1 MRKSIKYIIGIFIMG
16 ILLFFVFLRLTK
28 PKEEVEA
35 KALPTVTTIS
45 MEKGNIS
52 IKEELLGEISA
63 NEQFVL
69 LSKISGEVLEI
80 YKENGAE
87 VKKGEKIAL
96 LDNQKQIDAAKYSL
110 EQARAQAQVASDSR
124 DRLAALRDSGDISVQ
139 DFETANAQA
148 KAMDAQ
154 VKAAKL
160 NYDTQLEFAA
170 ILAPADGI
178 LQNSILVQGAFVPQG
193 TQLGTVIGS
202 GAQQLNFFVTEELV
216 KKLQLGQGV
225 VVEKGKE
232 SHTGSITE
240 ISSVLVP
247 QTGLYPVKASVENTA
262 FPEGSKVKLS
272 LIKDSRSDVETLP
285 VNVIYYENEEAFV
298 YIFERTEGEEG
309 VLRKKK
315 LELGLMGEEKVEILS
330 GLSPDDQVVSSW
342 NNEMYDGAKVRVQA
356 ESGKAGKTKDEPV
369 QKESVTESTKESVK
383 EEKG

>member
-1 MRKSIKYIIGIFIMG
+1 MLDWIMNFIGG
-16 ILLFFVFLRLTK
+16 D
-28 PKEEVEA
+28 
-35 KALPTVTTIS
+35 
-45 MEKGNIS
+45 
-52 IKEELLGEISA
+52 
-63 NEQFVL
+63 
-69 LSKISGEVLEI
+69 
-80 YKENGAE
+80 Y
-87 VKKGEKIAL
+87 
-96 LDNQKQIDAAKYSL
+96 NQKQIDAAKYTL

-148 KAMDAQ
+148 KAADAQ
-154 VKAAKL
+154 VKSAKL
-160 NYDTQLEFAA
+160 NYDTQLEFAS
-170 ILAPADGI
+170 ITAPADGI

-193 TQLGTVIGS
+193 TQLGALMGS

-330 GLSPDDQVVSSW
+330 GLSTDDQVVSSW
-342 NNEMYDGAKVRVQA
+342 NNEMYDGAKVRLQS
-356 ESGKAGKTKDEPV
+356 ESGKAGQTKDELV